1 MACADDLKTLS
12 DDVIAER
19 AADLCKSAESVAD
32 PARAPY
38 YIIGTEVPVP
48 GGAHEDLQEL
58 AVTRVEDLAR
68 TIEIHRGVFEARGLQ
83 AAWDRVIGV
92 VVQPGVEFDHAR
104 VIDYQPEKAKA
115 LSEAILRYERL
126 VYEAHSTDYQ
136 TEAALTNLVRDH
148 FAILKVGPGLTYAA
162 REALF
167 ALSHIEQEW
176 VTDRPLSD
184 IRAKLDQVMMA
195 QPKYWEPYYGG
206 TEAERAL
213 ARKYSF
219 SDRLRYYWPDPAVEA
234 SFQVLVKNLS
244 ETPAPLSL
252 LSQFAPSAFQ
262 AIRNGELLND
272 PLSIIRHRI
281 QEVLGMY
288 ARACGMSQTRGA

>member
-1 MACADDLKTLS
+1 MRTKTFRS
-12 DDVIAER
+12 WR
-19 AADLCKSAESVAD
+19 S
-32 PARAPY
+32 
-38 YIIGTEVPVP
+38 P
-48 GGAHEDLQEL
+48 G
-58 AVTRVEDLAR
+58 EDLAK
-68 TIEIHRGVFEARGLQ
+68 TIEIQREVFEARGLHG
-83 AAWDRVIGV
+83 AWDRVIGV

-104 VIDYQPEKAKA
+104 VIDYQCEKAKT
-115 LSEAILRYERL
+115 LSEAILRFERL

-136 TEAALTNLVRDH
+136 TETALTNLVRDH

-176 VTDRPLSD
+176 ITDRPRSD
-184 IRAKLDQVMMA
+184 VRAKLDEVMMD

-219 SDRLRYYWPDPAVEA
+219 SDRLRYYWPDPTVEA
-234 SFQVLVKNLS
+234 SFQFLVKNLS
-244 ETPAPLSL
+244 EAPPPLSL
-252 LSQFAPSAFQ
+252 LSQFAPSAFR
-262 AIRNGELLND
+262 AIRNGELRND

-288 ARACGMSQTRGA
+288 ARACGMSRSGGIVKEG

>member
-1 MACADDLKTLS
+1 
-12 DDVIAER
+12 
-19 AADLCKSAESVAD
+19 
-32 PARAPY
+32 
-38 YIIGTEVPVP
+38 
-48 GGAHEDLQEL
+48 GAHEDLQEL
-58 AVTRVEDLAR
+58 ALTRAEDLAK
-68 TIEIHRGVFEARGLQ
+68 TIEIHRRGFEAHGLQ
-83 AAWDRVIGV
+83 RAWDRVIGV

-104 VIDYQPEKAKA
+104 VLDYQAEKAQA
-115 LSEAILRYERL
+115 VSEAVLPYDRL

-184 IRAKLDQVMMA
+184 IRAKLDEVMVA

-219 SDRLRYYWPDPAVEA
+219 S
-234 SFQVLVKNLS
+234 
-244 ETPAPLSL
+244 
-252 LSQFAPSAFQ
+252 
-262 AIRNGELLND
+262 
-272 PLSIIRHRI
+272 
-281 QEVLGMY
+281 
-288 ARACGMSQTRGA
+288 